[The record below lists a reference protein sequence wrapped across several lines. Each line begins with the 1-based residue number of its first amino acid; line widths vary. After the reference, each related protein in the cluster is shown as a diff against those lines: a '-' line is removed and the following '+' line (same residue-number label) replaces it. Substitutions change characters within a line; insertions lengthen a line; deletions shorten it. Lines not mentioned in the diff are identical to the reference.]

1 MIKNHTWQQ
10 NFAELRQAL
19 YQMVLLTNG
28 TYITEETVRETLA
41 SREVSKPSGISL
53 QGSLEEIELRIIRQ
67 VLEEENGVI
76 SRAAE
81 RLNVG
86 RSTLWRKLRDAD
98 KQQE

>member
-1 MIKNHTWQQ
+1 
-10 NFAELRQAL
+10 
-19 YQMVLLTNG
+19 
-28 TYITEETVRETLA
+28 
-41 SREVSKPSGISL
+41 
-53 QGSLEEIELRIIRQ
+53 LEEIELRIIRQ